1 MEETRKQSPEERE
14 DASFVTRE
22 VIELQTALKKK
33 TSETATKGPDL
44 DHRAMTLERAGMTEE
59 ARAEVANTEADLE
72 TTVLTQDLEVDLK
85 SRKGQE
91 GHHPTLMRA
100 EMANDLD
107 QDSQETLSQLS
118 KSASCSSSCTN
129 PRCCN
134 GIDFFTWSPLALRRP
149 PPTLLVW
156 DAKANA

>member
-1 MEETRKQSPEERE
+1 
-14 DASFVTRE
+14 
-22 VIELQTALKKK
+22 
-33 TSETATKGPDL
+33 
-44 DHRAMTLERAGMTEE
+44 MTEE

-100 EMANDLD
+100 EMAKDRD

-118 KSASCSSSCTN
+118 KFILAIKTPRDLSSSPTKLST
-129 PRCCN
+129 R
-134 GIDFFTWSPLALRRP
+134 ITKKTAL
-149 PPTLLVW
+149 
-156 DAKANA
+156 NQNE